1 MIAGLSLIVFGAA
14 GYATLAETD
23 HQCVNSLGSG
33 EFITG
38 TFIPAQKGQ

>member
-1 MIAGLSLIVFGAA
+1 MIAGLSLIVVGAA
-14 GYATLAETD
+14 GYATLAETNQ
-23 HQCVNSLGSG
+23 QCVSGLNSG